1 VLRGTIVLT
10 LVVLVTT
17 TASAQT
23 RTDVVVLANGDR
35 ITGEVSR
42 LERGRLEFK
51 TDDAGTIYFEWDKIV
66 RLEATR
72 EFEVL
77 TSDFRR
83 LIGRLSTTGQGTLVI
98 TAADGTTSV
107 PISEITNI
115 LPLGAGFWA
124 RIDGTFDSG
133 FTYTRSSAIA
143 QFTLNSNTSYH
154 RPSFVFQLTAS
165 ATLTHETDTDE
176 RDDRGAVGFS
186 YVRYRRGN
194 LFFSGAAR
202 FETNESLGL
211 LLRSEVGGQVGQRF
225 VNTNRAQLETG
236 AGLVVTDEQAVDSE
250 SRQNIEG
257 QLSFKYSFYAYNR
270 PQTNVDVSMRYYPSL
285 SQWGRQRI
293 QFDTS
298 LRRELWKD
306 FFVSL
311 NVFDTFDSEPPDL
324 DAARNDVG
332 VVTSFGWSY

>member
-1 VLRGTIVLT
+1 MLT
-10 LVVLVTT
+10 LVVLAGT
-17 TASAQT
+17 TASAQK
-23 RTDVVVLANGDR
+23 TDVVVLANGDR

-66 RLEATR
+66 RLDATR
-72 EFEVL
+72 DFEVV

-83 LIGRLSTTGQGTLVI
+83 LIGRLSTGQGTLVI
-98 TAADGTTSV
+98 TAGDSTVAV
-107 PISEITNI
+107 PISEVTII
-115 LPLGAGFWA
+115 LPLGASFWT

-143 QFTLNSNTSYH
+143 QFTLNSNTTYH

-176 RDDRGAVGFS
+176 RDDRGAVGLS

-194 LFFSGAAR
+194 LFVSGAAR

-211 LLRSEVGGQVGQRF
+211 TLRSEVGGQVGQRF

-236 AGLVVTDEQAVDSE
+236 AGLVVTDEQAVDSD
-250 SRQNIEG
+250 SRQNVEG
-257 QLSFKYSFYAYNR
+257 VLTFKYSFYAYNS
-270 PQTNVDVSMRYYPSL
+270 PQTNVDVGLRYYPSL
-285 SQWGRQRI
+285 SEWGRQRI

-311 NVFDTFDSEPPDL
+311 NVFDTFDSEPPQL
-324 DAARNDVG
+324 DAARNDFG
-332 VVTSFGWSY
+332 VVTSLGWSY

>member
-1 VLRGTIVLT
+1 MFRGALVLT
-10 LVVLVTT
+10 LVVLANT
-17 TASAQT
+17 TASAQ

-66 RLEATR
+66 RLEAVR
-72 EFEVL
+72 DFEVL

-98 TAADGTTSV
+98 TAPDVTTSV

-115 LPLGAGFWA
+115 LPLGASFWS
-124 RIDGTFDSG
+124 RVDGTFDSG

-143 QFTLNSNTSYH
+143 QFTLNSNTTYH
-154 RPSFVFQLTAS
+154 RPSFVFHLTAS

-211 LLRSEVGGQVGQRF
+211 LLRSEVGGQIGQRF

-236 AGLVVTDEQAVDSE
+236 AGLVVTDEEAVDSE
-250 SRQNIEG
+250 SQQNIEG
-257 QLSFKYSFYAYNR
+257 VLTFKYSFYAYNQ

-285 SQWGRQRI
+285 SEWGRQRI
-293 QFDTS
+293 QFDSS

-311 NVFDTFDSEPPDL
+311 NLFDTFDSQPPQP
-324 DAARNDVG
+324 DAARNDFG
-332 VVTSFGWSY
+332 VVTSLGWSY

>member
-1 VLRGTIVLT
+1 MVRGALVLT
-10 LVVLVTT
+10 LVVLAGT
-17 TASAQT
+17 TASAQK
-23 RTDVVVLANGDR
+23 TDVVVLANGDR

-42 LERGRLEFK
+42 LERGRLAFK

-83 LIGRLSTTGQGTLVI
+83 LIGRLSTTGQATLVI
-98 TAADGTTSV
+98 TAADGTTTSV

-115 LPLGAGFWA
+115 LPLGASFWA

-143 QFTLNSNTSYH
+143 QFTLNSNTTYH

-176 RDDRGAVGFS
+176 RDDRGAVGLS

-194 LFFSGAAR
+194 LFVSGAAR

-211 LLRSEVGGQVGQRF
+211 TLRSEVAGQVGQRF

-236 AGLVVTDEQAVDSE
+236 AGLVVTDEEAVDSD

-257 QLSFKYSFYAYNR
+257 VLTFKYSFYAYNS
-270 PQTNVDVSMRYYPSL
+270 PQTNVDVGLRYYPSL
-285 SQWGRQRI
+285 SEWGRQRI
-293 QFDTS
+293 QFDSS

-311 NVFDTFDSEPPDL
+311 NVFDTFDSQPPQP
-324 DAARNDVG
+324 DAARNDFG
-332 VVTSFGWSY
+332 VVTSVGWSY

>member
-1 VLRGTIVLT
+1 MLRGALVLT
-10 LVVLVTT
+10 LVVLVST
-17 TASAQT
+17 TASAQA
-23 RTDVVVLANGDR
+23 RTDVVTLANGDR

-66 RLEATR
+66 RLEAAR

-83 LIGRLSTTGQGTLVI
+83 LIGRLSTGQGALVI
-98 TAADGTTSV
+98 TAADATTSV
-107 PISEITNI
+107 PISEITMI
-115 LPLGAGFWA
+115 LPLGAGFWS

-143 QFTLNSNTSYH
+143 QFTLNSNTTYH

-165 ATLTHETDTDE
+165 ATLTHETDTNE
-176 RDDRGAVGFS
+176 RDDRGALGFS

-194 LFFSGAAR
+194 LFVSGAAR

-211 LLRSEVGGQVGQRF
+211 VLRSEVGGQVGQRF

-236 AGLVVTDEQAVDSE
+236 AGLVVTDEEAVDSD
-250 SRQNIEG
+250 SRQNVEG
-257 QLSFKYSFYAYNR
+257 VLTFKYSFYAYNR
-270 PQTNVDVSMRYYPSL
+270 PQTNVDVGLRYYPSL
-285 SQWGRQRI
+285 SEWGRQRI
-293 QFDTS
+293 QFDSS

-311 NVFDTFDSEPPDL
+311 NVFDTFDSQPPQPG
-324 DAARNDVG
+324 AARNDFG
-332 VVTSFGWSY
+332 VVTSLGWSY

>member
-1 VLRGTIVLT
+1 MLT
-10 LVVLVTT
+10 LVVLVST
-17 TASAQT
+17 TASAQA
-23 RTDVVVLANGDR
+23 RTDVVTLANGDR

-66 RLEATR
+66 RLEAAR

-98 TAADGTTSV
+98 TVVDATTSV

-115 LPLGAGFWA
+115 LPLGAGFWS

-143 QFTLNSNTSYH
+143 QFTLNSNTTYH
-154 RPSFVFQLTAS
+154 RPSFVFQMTAS
-165 ATLTHETDTDE
+165 ATLTHETDTNE
-176 RDDRGAVGFS
+176 RDDRGALGFS

-194 LFFSGAAR
+194 LFVSGAAR

-211 LLRSEVGGQVGQRF
+211 VLRSEVGGQVGQRF

-236 AGLVVTDEQAVDSE
+236 AGLVVTDEEAVDSE
-250 SRQNIEG
+250 SRQNVEG
-257 QLSFKYSFYAYNR
+257 VLTFKYSFYAYNR
-270 PQTNVDVSMRYYPSL
+270 PQTNVDVGLRYYPSL
-285 SQWGRQRI
+285 SEWGRQRI
-293 QFDTS
+293 QFDSS

-311 NVFDTFDSEPPDL
+311 NVFDTFDSEPPQAG
-324 DAARNDVG
+324 AARNDFG
-332 VVTSFGWSY
+332 VVTSLGWSY

>member
-1 VLRGTIVLT
+1 VFRGALVLT
-10 LVVLVTT
+10 LVVLAGT
-17 TASAQT
+17 TASAQK
-23 RTDVVVLANGDR
+23 TDVVVLANGDR

-66 RLEATR
+66 RLDATR
-72 EFEVL
+72 DFEVV

-83 LIGRLSTTGQGTLVI
+83 LIGRLSTGQATLVI
-98 TAADGTTSV
+98 TAADGTTTSV

-143 QFTLNSNTSYH
+143 QFTLNSNTIYH

-186 YVRYRRGN
+186 YVRYRSGN
-194 LFFSGAAR
+194 LFVSGATR

-211 LLRSEVGGQVGQRF
+211 TLRSEVGGQVGQRF

-236 AGLVVTDEQAVDSE
+236 AGLVVTDEEAVDSD

-257 QLSFKYSFYAYNR
+257 VLTFKYSFYAYNS
-270 PQTNVDVSMRYYPSL
+270 PQTNVDVGLRYYPSL
-285 SQWGRQRI
+285 SEWGRQRI
-293 QFDTS
+293 QFDSS

-311 NVFDTFDSEPPDL
+311 NVFDTFDSQPPQP
-324 DAARNDVG
+324 DAARNDFG
-332 VVTSFGWSY
+332 VVTSLGWSY

>member
-1 VLRGTIVLT
+1 MLRGTIVLT
-10 LVVLVTT
+10 LVVLVAT

-143 QFTLNSNTSYH
+143 QFTLNSNTTYH
-154 RPSFVFQLTAS
+154 RPSFVFHLTAS

-176 RDDRGAVGFS
+176 QDDRGAVGFS

-211 LLRSEVGGQVGQRF
+211 LLRSEVGGQIGQRF

-236 AGLVVTDEQAVDSE
+236 AGLVVTDEEAVDSE
-250 SRQNIEG
+250 SRQNVEG
-257 QLSFKYSFYAYNR
+257 VLTFKYSFYAYNR
-270 PQTNVDVSMRYYPSL
+270 PQTNVDVGLRYYPSL
-285 SQWGRQRI
+285 SEWGRQRI
-293 QFDTS
+293 QFDSS

-311 NVFDTFDSEPPDL
+311 NVFDTFDSEPPQP
-324 DAARNDVG
+324 DAARNDFG
-332 VVTSFGWSY
+332 VVTSLGWSY